1 MALELIDDKMNLAD
15 QNNAR
20 GFTQAVARKP
30 AEIRRSGVSTS
41 DREVLLIAS
50 KCNEKVDADSMRLF
64 AFAPSGPPMQPD
76 VVDDS
81 MHERA
86 AAIADLQAV
95 LQHNSTDKAR
105 AENIWMVIRCLA
117 IDDESL
123 LTLRRSGASQQVEKI
138 ISIREHAINK
148 RRLARSF
155 VQGDLGGFCNL

>member
-1 MALELIDDKMNLAD
+1 MRCELRLNEFC
-15 QNNAR
+15 QQR
-20 GFTQAVARKP
+20 FTQAVKEARRDS
-30 AEIRRSGVSTS
+30 AVRRLHERSRGAL
-41 DREVLLIAS
+41 DREQVQR
-50 KCNEKVDADSMRLF
+50 EGRPDSMRLF

-138 ISIREHAINK
+138 ISIREHVIDK